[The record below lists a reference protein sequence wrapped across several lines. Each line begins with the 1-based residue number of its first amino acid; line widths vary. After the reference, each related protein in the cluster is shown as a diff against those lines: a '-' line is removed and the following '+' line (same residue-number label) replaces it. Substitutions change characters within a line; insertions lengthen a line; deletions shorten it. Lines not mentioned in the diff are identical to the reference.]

1 MDITSI
7 RKKAIDA
14 VASSS
19 DLRDLENIYKSFLG
33 KDGELNKLLKTL
45 GSLPS
50 EERREAGQ
58 SLNALKKEMVLLL
71 QHLTIQ
77 DLFQIK

>member
-14 VASSS
+14 VASSP
-19 DLRDLENIYKSFLG
+19 DLQDLESVYKSFLG
-33 KDGELNKLLKTL
+33 KNGELNKLLKTL

-50 EERREAGQ
+50 DC
-58 SLNALKKEMVLLL
+58 LLY
-71 QHLTIQ
+71 TS
-77 DLFQIK
+77 DAADE